1 MSFVWYVY
9 KKSRMVAECCP
20 SSLWFGIVANER
32 GSLQAEE
39 QYAHFWVVI
48 FTAAFKVI
56 ALSDLFLDS

>member
-1 MSFVWYVY
+1 
-9 KKSRMVAECCP
+9 MVAECCP

-48 FTAAFKVI
+48 FTVAFKVI